1 MMMAA
6 AVWNLAGIAFGKVL
20 FAQYSPSPRV
30 LHRVCKLG
38 IDPKRVAVAL
48 PWSTMKLALI
58 NGMED
63 FGHYVCI
70 SFSGC
75 LPMLPYCKP

>member
-20 FAQYSPSPRV
+20 FAQ
-30 LHRVCKLG
+30 CKLG
-38 IDPKRVAVAL
+38 IDLKRVAVAL

-58 NGMED
+58 NGMEN

-75 LPMLPYCKP
+75 LPMLP